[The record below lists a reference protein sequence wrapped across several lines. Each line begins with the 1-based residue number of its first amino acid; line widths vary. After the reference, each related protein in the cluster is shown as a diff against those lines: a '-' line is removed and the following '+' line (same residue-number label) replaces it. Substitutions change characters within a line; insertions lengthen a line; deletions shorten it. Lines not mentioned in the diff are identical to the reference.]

1 MISIKVFT
9 YLCLICIAGASVLF
23 IEPLKYDTIWLQ
35 VLHVISSLFLAVHVI
50 FALFLGIG
58 IGVVFVALVYQ
69 KATDIVGNTYIDWF
83 SGLVIFLLAW
93 WGETIIGTVLLFG
106 ILIAKRAASQEL
118 REIVIEK

>member
-50 FALFLGIG
+50 FALFLCIG

-69 KATDIVGNTYIDWF
+69 KATDIVGNTYIDWLSFF
-83 SGLVIFLLAW
+83 SLGGEKRSLARFYFL
-93 WGETIIGTVLLFG
+93 EF
-106 ILIAKRAASQEL
+106 
-118 REIVIEK
+118 